1 MKKPESPRRTIFAPL
16 AAGALAL
23 LGAGAA
29 SGAKP
34 ANKKHRVVFQV
45 SDSEP
50 KRWMLTLSNI
60 RNVQQEFGARNV
72 TIALVAFGPGIDM
85 LKFESEMGNLVQEAM
100 KGGVTVAA
108 CTNTM
113 DSAGLTPDD
122 MLPGV
127 TYVKAGVADIILRQ
141 EQGYAY
147 IRS

>member
-1 MKKPESPRRTIFAPL
+1 MKKPDTSRRSIFAPL

-23 LGAGAA
+23 FGAGPAA
-29 SGAKP
+29 GAKP
-34 ANKKHRVVFQV
+34 ARGKHRVVFQV
-45 SDSEP
+45 SESDP
-50 KRWMLTLSNI
+50 KRWTLTLSNI
-60 RNVQQEFGARNV
+60 RNVQQEFGERNV

-85 LKFESEMGNLVQEAM
+85 LKFESETGNRVQEAM
-100 KGGVTVAA
+100 KSGVAVAA